1 MPRMT
6 SNLTPES
13 STMAVR
19 EAINKTIE
27 ELIKSGYDQKQAAA
41 IAYEEAKKMTGKSLG
56 REV

>member
-1 MPRMT
+1 
-6 SNLTPES
+6 
-13 STMAVR
+13 MAVR